1 MVMALQK
8 ITSVDE
14 YIGRYPVELQER
26 LTQMRLF
33 ILLEFPFLDEKIS
46 YNMPAYFS
54 GKVICYFAGY
64 SKHIGFYP
72 TAAPIVAFQKKI
84 ASYKTSKGAVQ
95 FPLDQ
100 DLPLTLIKEIIQFRL
115 GGM

>member
-1 MVMALQK
+1 MDRQK
-8 ITSVDE
+8 VTTVDE
-14 YIGRYPVELQER
+14 YIQLFPSEFQVK
-26 LTQMRLF
+26 LTHMRSF
-33 ILLEFPFLDEKIS
+33 ILHEFPFLDEKIS
-46 YNMPAYFS
+46 YNMPACFH
-54 GKVICYFAGY
+54 GKPVCYFAGY

-72 TAAPIVAFQKKI
+72 TAAPIVAFQEKL

-100 DLPLTLIKEIIQFRL
+100 DLPLTLIKEMIQFRL